1 MEGVKL
7 FLANAGERA
16 KDTFGNVRFFLK
28 NIFMYI
34 NNDID

>member
-16 KDTFGNVRFFLK
+16 KDTFGNIKEIGGGYLATLK
-28 NIFMYI
+28 
-34 NNDID
+34 